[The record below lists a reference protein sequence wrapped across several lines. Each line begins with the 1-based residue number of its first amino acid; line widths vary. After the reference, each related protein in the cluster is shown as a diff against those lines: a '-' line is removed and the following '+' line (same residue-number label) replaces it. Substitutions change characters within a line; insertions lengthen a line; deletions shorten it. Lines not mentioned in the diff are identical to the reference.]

1 MELTRAELQLSNF
14 SDVVLCEAGFM
25 KETAVRKII
34 VDALVDTGSGMLVI
48 DELVKDQLGLKVRD
62 VRTVQLADGTITE
75 MQIVGPLEIRFQDRM
90 TIANAKVLTGGLEVL
105 LGATPIEEMDLVID
119 PVTEQLI
126 VNPETLLRG

>member
-14 SDVVLCEAGFM
+14 ADVVLCEAGFI
-25 KETAVRKII
+25 KETAVRKIT

-62 VRTVQLADGTITE
+62 VRNVQLADGTIAE
-75 MQIVGPLEIRFQDRM
+75 MQIAGPLEIRFQDRT

-119 PVTEQLI
+119 PITEQLM